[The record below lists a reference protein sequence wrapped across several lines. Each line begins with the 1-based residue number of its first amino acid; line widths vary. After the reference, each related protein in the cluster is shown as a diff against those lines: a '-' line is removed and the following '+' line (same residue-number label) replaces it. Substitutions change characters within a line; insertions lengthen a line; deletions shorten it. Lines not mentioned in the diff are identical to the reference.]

1 MILFSLVFLIGVVF
15 SLRYNWWRIPVSNI
29 HPRVL
34 MYHKIDVHTHD
45 KKRNKWRVECVDFA
59 KQMAWFSKNG
69 WHSFTMSEL
78 VASQESLPPKSF
90 AITFDDGYEDNYTHA
105 FAILQ
110 KYQFKAT
117 IYLVPQKKENDW
129 ELFANKDFD
138 KLLSTQQIQ
147 TMQESG
153 LIEFGAHT
161 MHHSNLT
168 RLDDAEMTKEIED
181 SKKYVET
188 ISGQPCYSFAYPY
201 GKYNDKIVDK
211 VKQVGYESAVSVKR
225 GIFDSNFFEIKRVGI
240 LGTESFFD
248 FYLKVTRI
256 RNKL

>member
-1 MILFSLVFLIGVVF
+1 
-15 SLRYNWWRIPVSNI
+15 
-29 HPRVL
+29 
-34 MYHKIDVHTHD
+34 MYHKIDHHIGN
-45 KKRNKWRVECVDFA
+45 KKRNKWRVKKDDFA
-59 KQMAWFSKNG
+59 KQMAWFKENG

-78 VASQESLPPKSF
+78 IASQKSLPQKSF
-90 AITFDDGYEDNYTHA
+90 VLTFDDGYEDNYTCA
-105 FAILQ
+105 FEILQ

-117 IYLVPQKKENDW
+117 IYLVPNKQENDW
-129 ELFANKDFD
+129 EPFVDKDFD

-147 TMQESG
+147 IMQESG

-161 MHHSNLT
+161 TRHSNLT
-168 RLDDAEMTKEIED
+168 RLDDIEMAKEIED
-181 SKKYVET
+181 SKKYVEAIT
-188 ISGQPCYSFAYPY
+188 GQPCQSFAYPY

-225 GIFDSNFFEIKRVGI
+225 GIFDNNLFEIKRVGI